1 MLVNSHLDIE
11 AGLASVLLWSSIVYQ
26 CDDRATEF
34 MARGGHEG
42 ILVLCGKDLAEEEV
56 KELLLLCGN
65 LCGSTQEV
73 LYQFYDS
80 GVLGAL
86 SRY

>member
-1 MLVNSHLDIE
+1 
-11 AGLASVLLWSSIVYQ
+11 
-26 CDDRATEF
+26 
-34 MARGGHEG
+34 MAQGGHEG
-42 ILVLCGKDLAEEEV
+42 ILMLTGMELNEEEV

-65 LCGSTQEV
+65 LCGSTIEV

-80 GVLGAL
+80 GVLGAI